1 MASRSRLMLLSVAV
15 ALCLSSSM
23 IDAAVDFE
31 TCAESEEDMVVGL
44 LQVKTS
50 KVRAGAGFSGLYS
63 PTDGELDATRGALLQ
78 LHEIASSDGSVAMG
92 NATSSKGAPVELVAM
107 LELLKGLYND
117 TKQQITKLSEREQK
131 SKERFEEQ
139 KAKHETRLLEVEARF
154 KNHSF
159 SEDFRADE

>member
-78 LHEIASSDGSVAMG
+78 LREIASVAMG

-117 TKQQITKLSEREQK
+117 TKQQITKLTERDQK

-139 KAKHETRLLEVEARF
+139 KAKHESRLLEVEARF